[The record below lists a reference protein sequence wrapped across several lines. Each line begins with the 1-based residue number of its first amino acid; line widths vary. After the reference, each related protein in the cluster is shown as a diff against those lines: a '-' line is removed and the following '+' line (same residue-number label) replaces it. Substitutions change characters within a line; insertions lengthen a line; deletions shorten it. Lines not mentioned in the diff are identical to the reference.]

1 MNNRIKELRKSLNLS
16 QKNFGERIGLTRD
29 NIANIEGDRAEI
41 KDVIVKSVC
50 REFNVSERWLRT
62 GEGDM
67 YLQPKDE
74 IADIV
79 AEIIG
84 MDSPIRDS
92 IIGIV
97 ESYLKLDDQSKKV
110 IDGFVNELHSKI
122 KEGH

>member
-16 QKNFGERIGLTRD
+16 QKSFGERIGLTRD

-41 KDVIVKSVC
+41 KEVFIKSVC

-74 IADIV
+74 VADIV

-84 MDSPIRDS
+84 MESPIRDS

-97 ESYLKLDDQSKKV
+97 ETYLKLDEPSKKV
-110 IDGFVNELHSKI
+110 IDGFVAELHDKI
-122 KEGH
+122 KGGQ